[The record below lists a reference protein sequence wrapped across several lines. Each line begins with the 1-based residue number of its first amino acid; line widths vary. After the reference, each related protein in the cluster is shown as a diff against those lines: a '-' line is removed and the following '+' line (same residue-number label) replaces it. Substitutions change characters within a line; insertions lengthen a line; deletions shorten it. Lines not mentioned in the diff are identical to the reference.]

1 MPGLGGAPEPDS
13 FSSRVELVASLL
25 TDVPLDE
32 HRFHGLLRD
41 VSQSALA
48 GAVLPRGL
56 TATHS
61 FGNAEADL
69 HERNVKV
76 RVQRAG
82 TAPPAALTELRKA
95 GFRPETVLDFDAP
108 GDVNTR
114 EDAWALIN
122 LYAAELR
129 GWVLTRY
136 LDYDEAAARAGS
148 EAGLMHVPIGGG
160 NHKAVLIAA
169 STMEI
174 LAP

>member
-1 MPGLGGAPEPDS
+1 M
-13 FSSRVELVASLL
+13 ELVASLL

-41 VSQSALA
+41 VAQSALA
-48 GAVLPRGL
+48 GAVLPRGMV
-56 TATHS
+56 ATHS
-61 FGNAEADL
+61 FGDAAADL
-69 HERNVKV
+69 HERNVVV

-82 TAPPAALTELRKA
+82 TAAPAALTELRKT

-108 GDVNTR
+108 GDPDTR

-136 LDYDEAAARAGS
+136 MDFDEAVARAGS
-148 EAGLMHVPIGGG
+148 EDGLLHVPLGGG
-160 NHKAVLIAA
+160 DHKAVLISA